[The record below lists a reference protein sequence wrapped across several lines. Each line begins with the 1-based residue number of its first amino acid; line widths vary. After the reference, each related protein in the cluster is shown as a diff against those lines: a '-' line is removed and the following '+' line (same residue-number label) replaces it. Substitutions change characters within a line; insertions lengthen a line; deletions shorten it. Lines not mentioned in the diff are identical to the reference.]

1 MKRTVVIG
9 GGVTGLAA
17 AHRLLELS
25 EGRGGDLEVT
35 VLEASDRPGGAIATE
50 RRDGFVLELGP
61 DSMITDKPWG
71 LALARRLGLQE
82 EVLGTQE
89 MHRRSFVVRNG
100 KLEPVPEGF
109 QLLAPAR
116 FGPLVGTP
124 IFSWPGKARMA
135 LDLVIPRREGD
146 EDESLGHFVLRRLGR
161 EALERMAQ
169 PMIAGIYG
177 ADPMKLS
184 LKATLP
190 RFLDMERKHG
200 SVIRGMW
207 ARSRAAAGGQGTI
220 TGPASGNGA
229 SPRTAGGPTANAQQ
243 GVSGARYGLFVSFR
257 NGMQTLID
265 ALLARLPAG
274 CLRLNARVDALERN
288 GEQWEIRL
296 ADGSAIAA
304 DAVVVALPAYRAAE
318 LVRTHSPRLAELLLG
333 IPYGSAATLTLAFR
347 AQDVPHPLNG
357 FGFVVPAIEKLSL
370 LGCTFT
376 HRKFAHRV
384 PEGSDIVLLRGFL
397 GGETVERSSEEEL
410 VRRMRDDLRKLVG
423 VSAEPRFVVAWRGI
437 KVMPHYHVGHLER
450 VEEMERL
457 AAELPSFALAGNAYR
472 GVGVPDSIHSGEQAA
487 EAVYR

>member
-1 MKRTVVIG
+1 MKRIVVIG
-9 GGVTGLAA
+9 GGVTGLAT
-17 AHRLLELS
+17 AHHLRELAESRS
-25 EGRGGDLEVT
+25 EDLEVT
-35 VLEASDRPGGAIATE
+35 VLEASDRPGGAIGTE

-71 LALARRLGLQE
+71 LALARRLGLQDE
-82 EVLGTQE
+82 LIGTQE
-89 MHRRSFVVRNG
+89 VHRRSFVVRNG
-100 KLEPVPEGF
+100 QLQPVPEGF

-116 FGPLVGTP
+116 FGPLAGTP

-135 LDLVIPRREGD
+135 MDLLIPRRGEDG
-146 EDESLGHFVLRRLGR
+146 DESLGHFVLRRLGR

-190 RFLDMERKHG
+190 RFLDMEREHG

-207 ARSRAAAGGQGTI
+207 ARSRAAAGGATAKPGAA
-220 TGPASGNGA
+220 PGNGTA
-229 SPRTAGGPTANAQQ
+229 PSSAGGPTTTAQQ

-257 NGMQTLID
+257 SGMQTLID
-265 ALLARLPAG
+265 ALVARLPER
-274 CLRLNARVDALERN
+274 CLRLNARVSALERA
-288 GEQWEIRL
+288 GAQWEIRL
-296 ADGSAIAA
+296 AEDTPLAA
-304 DAVVVALPAYRAAE
+304 DAVVVALPAYHAAE
-318 LVRTHSPRLAELLLG
+318 LVRAHAPRLADLLDG
-333 IPYGSAATLTLAFR
+333 IPYGSAATITLAYR
-347 AQDVPHPLNG
+347 ERDVPHPLNG
-357 FGFVVPAIEKLSL
+357 FGFVVPAIENLTL

-376 HRKFAHRV
+376 HRKYAHRV

-410 VRRMRDDLRKLVG
+410 IRLMRDDLRKLVG
-423 VSAEPRFVVAWRGI
+423 VSAEPQFVVTWRGM

-457 AAELPSFALAGNAYR
+457 AGELPNFALAGNAYR
-472 GVGVPDSIHSGEQAA
+472 GVGIPDSIHSGEQAA
-487 EAVYR
+487 EAILG